1 VYLRVY
7 VISVFSQFR
16 AGRCRQRSKL

>member
-1 VYLRVY
+1 LRVY
-7 VISVFSQFR
+7 VISVLSQFR